1 MLNAHSQKFK
11 KLAEQSQATTDFNL
25 AWKAF
30 RTFNDRSSASDLI
43 SKADAVLEISK
54 ETGKQ
59 MLPETNILHR
69 KYIAEDFLRKAPVEK
84 AQTSSNTEY
93 EMVRDP
99 KSGRNVYAKVT
110 KLSFG
115 S

>member
-1 MLNAHSQKFK
+1 MLNAHSQKFQ

-30 RTFNDRSSASDLI
+30 RTSNDQSSASELI
-43 SKADAVLEISK
+43 SKADAVLAIAK

-84 AQTSSNTEY
+84 AQTSSNTQY
-93 EMVRDP
+93 KLVKDP
-99 KSGRNVYAKVT
+99 KTGRDIYAKVT
-110 KLSFG
+110 RLSFG